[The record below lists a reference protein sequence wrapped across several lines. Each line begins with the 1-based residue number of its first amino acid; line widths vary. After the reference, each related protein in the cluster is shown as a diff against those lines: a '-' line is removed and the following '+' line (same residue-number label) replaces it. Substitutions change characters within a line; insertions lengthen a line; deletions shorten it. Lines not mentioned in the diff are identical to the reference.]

1 MAASPPNEV
10 LSGRRLLLGVSGG
23 IAAYKS
29 AELVRLF
36 KKAGADVQVLMTPDA
51 TRFIP
56 ALTLGTLSQREVL
69 IEIFPPN
76 EDGSWTRHVSLGHWA
91 ELFVIAPGT
100 AQTIAK
106 LAGGFSDNMLTAVA
120 LTAQC
125 PILLC
130 PAMDHDMFVHPAVR
144 RNLDELAAFGYEIM
158 PPSHGEL
165 ASGLIGE
172 GRLPEPAEI
181 FARAAER
188 LTRAATLKGTR
199 ILVTAGPTREHFD
212 PVRFIS
218 NPSSGKMGFALAEAA
233 ARRGADVTLVAGPS
247 SLETPH
253 GVERIDVISAA
264 DMYEA
269 VMARRDADVVLM
281 AAAVADYTPADRS
294 EHKTKKSEGDATMAL
309 VRTRDILAELGAAKN
324 ERQVLVGFAMETED
338 GIANAT
344 GKVEAKNLDWIVL
357 NHLNEKGSGFGVD
370 TNQVVLL
377 RRDGAREDLPLM
389 SKDAVART
397 ILDRIEASRPNQ
409 HH

>member
-1 MAASPPNEV
+1 MAASPPSEV
-10 LSGRRLLLGVSGG
+10 LSGRRLLLGVTGG

-29 AELVRLF
+29 AELVRLL
-36 KKAGADVQVLMTPDA
+36 KKAGADVQVVMTADA

-91 ELFVIAPGT
+91 DLFVIAPAT

-130 PAMDHDMFVHPAVR
+130 PAMDHDMFVHPATR
-144 RNLDELAAFGYEIM
+144 RNLDRLAAFGYDVM
-158 PPSHGEL
+158 PPSRGEL

-172 GRLPEPAEI
+172 GRLPEPVEI
-181 FARAAER
+181 FARVAEHFSRGAAMQGVR
-188 LTRAATLKGTR
+188 V
-199 ILVTAGPTREHFD
+199 LVTAGPTREHFD
-212 PVRFIS
+212 PVRFVS
-218 NPSSGKMGFALAEAA
+218 NPSSGRMGFALAEAA
-233 ARRGADVTLVAGPS
+233 ARRGAEVTLVAGPS
-247 SLETPH
+247 SLETPR
-253 GVERIDVISAA
+253 GVERIDVVSAA

-281 AAAVADYTPADRS
+281 AAAVADYTPAERS

-309 VRTRDILAELGAAKN
+309 VRTRDILAELGAKKA
-324 ERQVLVGFAMETED
+324 ERQVLVGFAMETEN
-338 GIANAT
+338 GVANAA
-344 GKVEAKNLDWIVL
+344 KKLEAKNLDFIVL
-357 NHLNEKGSGFGVD
+357 NHLNDEGSGFSVD

-377 RRDGAREDLPLM
+377 RRDGTREDLPLM
-389 SKDAVART
+389 SKDAVARAV
-397 ILDRIEASRPNQ
+397 LDRVESTFS
-409 HH
+409 

>member
-1 MAASPPNEV
+1 MAASPPTEV

-29 AELVRLF
+29 AELLRLF
-36 KKAGADVQVLMTPDA
+36 KKADADVQVLMTPDA

-56 ALTLGTLSQREVL
+56 PLTLGTLSQREVL
-69 IEIFPPN
+69 IDIFPPN
-76 EDGSWTRHVSLGHWA
+76 EDGSWTRHVALGHWA
-91 ELFVIAPGT
+91 DLFVIAPAT

-130 PAMDHDMFVHPAVR
+130 PAMDHDMFVHPATR
-144 RNLDELAAFGYEIM
+144 RNLTQLASFGYDVM

-172 GRLPEPAEI
+172 GRLPEPDEI
-181 FARAAER
+181 FARVTDR
-188 LTRAATLKGTR
+188 LSRSGVLQGIR
-199 ILVTAGPTREHFD
+199 VLVTAGPTREHFD
-212 PVRFIS
+212 PVRFVS

-233 ARRGADVTLVAGPS
+233 ARRGAEVTLVAGPS
-247 SLETPH
+247 SLETPR
-253 GVERIDVISAA
+253 GVERIDVVSAA

-281 AAAVADYTPADRS
+281 AAAVADYTPAERS
-294 EHKTKKSEGDATMAL
+294 EHKTKKSGGDATMAL
-309 VRTRDILAELGAAKN
+309 VRTRDILAELGSRKS
-324 ERQVLVGFAMETED
+324 ERQVLVGFAMETEN
-338 GIANAT
+338 GLANAA
-344 GKVEAKNLDWIVL
+344 KKAESKNLDWIVL
-357 NHLNEKGSGFGVD
+357 NHVNEEGSGFEVD

-377 RRDGAREDLPLM
+377 RRDGKREDLPLM
-389 SKDAVART
+389 SKDAVARA
-397 ILDRIEASRPNQ
+397 ILDRVQSAFS
-409 HH
+409 